1 VSLWS
6 KRRRKSVR
14 SPRERACLCVCA
26 CVRVRL
32 SAAVVTWKG
41 GHILSGA
48 VIETHA
54 LDELLPTW
62 KDLGVRAP
70 FFLSLCPSVSECARL
85 K

>member
-1 VSLWS
+1 
-6 KRRRKSVR
+6 
-14 SPRERACLCVCA
+14 
-26 CVRVRL
+26 
-32 SAAVVTWKG
+32 
-41 GHILSGA
+41 